1 MHPMTTRPLPR
12 LNTLLGDYPNT
23 RAFRQ
28 GRLKPEHSV
37 LDFADATPPHSAFK
51 RAVRD
56 MEFDICE
63 LAIVTFL
70 MAKAHGK
77 PLALM
82 PAVIFGRLPHKFLM
96 YNPERGQLSPRD
108 LEGKRVAIRSSSVTT
123 VTWLRGILQRDY
135 GVDLAKVRWVAFED
149 AHVAEYRDPP
159 NVERAPAGKTITD
172 LLVSGDVDAGVVA
185 EGAGSDAR
193 LRTLIPDADAA
204 AAEWHRRT
212 GVLPINHMVAV
223 KSSVSHSHPE
233 AVREFYRLLVESKRA
248 AGLPVAGELD
258 TSPMGLE
265 ANRRNLEVAIDYVYT
280 QGLIPRRYP
289 VDELFDDVTRTL
301 GK

>member
-1 MHPMTTRPLPR
+1 MRPMTTQPLLR
-12 LNTLLGDYPNT
+12 LSTLLGDYPNT
-23 RAFRQ
+23 RALRQ
-28 GRLKPEHSV
+28 ARLKPEHSL

-56 MEFDICE
+56 MEFDLCE

-77 PLALM
+77 PLVLM

-96 YNPERGQLSPRD
+96 YNPERGELSPRD

-172 LLVSGDVDAGVVA
+172 LLVAGDVDAGVVA

-193 LRTLIPDADAA
+193 LRTLIPDADSAA
-204 AAEWHRRT
+204 VEWHKRT

-223 KSSVSHSHPE
+223 KSSVSQAHPE
-233 AVREFYRLLVESKRA
+233 AVREFYQLLVQSKRA
-248 AGLPVAGELD
+248 AGLPVEGELD
-258 TSPMGLE
+258 TAPMGLE
-265 ANRRNLEVAIDYVYT
+265 ANRRNLEFAIDYVYT

>member
-1 MHPMTTRPLPR
+1 MTMHFQA
-12 LNTLLGDYPNT
+12 LLGDYPNT
-23 RAFRQ
+23 AAFRQ
-28 GRLKPEHSV
+28 GRLAPTQASF
-37 LDFADATPPHSAFK
+37 DFAEVKTPHTAFK

-56 MEFDICE
+56 LEFDIFE

-77 PLALM
+77 PMALL

-96 YNPERGQLSPRD
+96 YNPERGPLSPRD

-123 VTWLRGILQRDY
+123 VTWLRGILARDY
-135 GVDLAKVRWVAFED
+135 GIDLSKVRWVAFED

-159 NVERAPAGKTITD
+159 NVERAPEGRTITD
-172 LLVSGDVDAGVVA
+172 LLLSGEVDAGVVA

-193 LRTLIPDADAA
+193 LRTLIPDAPAA
-204 AAEWHRRT
+204 AVEWHKRM

-223 KSSVSHSHPE
+223 KTTVSQQHPE
-233 AVREFYRLLVESKRA
+233 AVREFYRLLVESKKA

-258 TSPMGLE
+258 TCPMGLE
-265 ANRRNLEVAIDYVYT
+265 ANRRNLEVAIDFACT
-280 QGLIPRRYP
+280 QGLIPKRYA

-301 GK
+301 